1 MPYQIRPVRETS
13 DNIPALF
20 SNPLSLMLP
29 KSVIQNR
36 FDEGI
41 VREAKKKVFDKKS
54 KEILMTIWN
63 NKNSKN
69 IEAQK
74 VLKVSDIVYPL
85 PEDVSNY
92 DVVKLVTD
100 GLITNKGNR
109 HVAFTNSGK
118 MALGI
123 EIMEQQSEFEKN
135 KTKQKFVFSQAV
147 GGIRKGP
154 RTGLPQ
160 DDLQDKIPQ
169 LEEMQS
175 GIEDREE
182 AIDADMEDFNQVEE
196 LTPEILQL
204 LGLETAEPQY
214 SDEDLDL
221 EEMIS

>member
-135 KTKQKFVFSQAV
+135 KTKHCFFASSWWDQK
-147 GGIRKGP
+147 
-154 RTGLPQ
+154 RTKNRASAG
-160 DDLQDKIPQ
+160 
-169 LEEMQS
+169 
-175 GIEDREE
+175 
-182 AIDADMEDFNQVEE
+182 
-196 LTPEILQL
+196 
-204 LGLETAEPQY
+204 
-214 SDEDLDL
+214 
-221 EEMIS
+221 